1 MIEYPY
7 TLSRDRWRLKE
18 VLCTEL
24 NDKTEELESLGKVE
38 IEKLGILIIV
48 GTNDVI
54 DPPYPT
60 DTVYGYMA

>member
-1 MIEYPY
+1 M
-7 TLSRDRWRLKE
+7 TK
-18 VLCTEL
+18 
-24 NDKTEELESLGKVE
+24 EELESLGKVE

-60 DTVYGYMA
+60 NTVYGRMA